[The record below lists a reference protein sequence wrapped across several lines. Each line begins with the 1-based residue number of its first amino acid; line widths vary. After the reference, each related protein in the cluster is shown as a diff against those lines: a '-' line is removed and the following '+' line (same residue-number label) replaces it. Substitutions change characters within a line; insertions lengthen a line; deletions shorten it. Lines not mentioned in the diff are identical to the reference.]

1 MNAEQFAEHYWAS
14 LHKYLDDPSEVQRS
28 KACELGRHALAD
40 GLGVLDIAAAHY
52 GALQRVVSARARRAV
67 PDELSRR
74 TRGRPRLA
82 ASERGAGKR
91 GEADRTRAARRGGA
105 ASCLGALRCRRHGG

>member
-1 MNAEQFAEHYWAS
+1 MNAAHFSEHYWAS

-52 GALQRVVSARARRAV
+52 GALQRVVSARARRAIPAAV
-67 PDELSRR
+67 IKAANEFFAECLSPFEISYRV
-74 TRGRPRLA
+74 TR
-82 ASERGAGKR
+82 ERA
-91 GEADRTRAARRGGA
+91 RA
-105 ASCLGALRCRRHGG
+105 